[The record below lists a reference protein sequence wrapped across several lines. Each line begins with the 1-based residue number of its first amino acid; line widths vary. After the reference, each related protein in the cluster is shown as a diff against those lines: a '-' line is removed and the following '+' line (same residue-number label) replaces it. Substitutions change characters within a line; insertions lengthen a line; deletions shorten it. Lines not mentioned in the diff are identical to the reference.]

1 MNMDFPG
8 NGKADFQAKVARGRI
23 VRFVL
28 KLDHVKTPWF
38 DISSNI
44 YGGWKFIGG
53 KGRKWNVHSDVI
65 QGKIKS
71 YYTLVDYKP
80 FRDLE
85 FIFQAEKDML
95 IMQKIIFGPLSG
107 KAAMTLDR
115 PHILDGKLELTDYNL
130 ADFLSFWIPQRKHD
144 SGGSLDASIRFQG
157 TPDKL
162 YLRVRS
168 ESYDGFIKHFNF
180 EKMLLN
186 FNGVYPRLYIS
197 DANVM
202 DRGGMSFSIIGPL
215 DLSQKNNI
223 KQQIEALTVTPL
235 VVDSERKSEWTI
247 RRFEDEGET
256 SITSFKAFLNKSEIG
271 VGDTGMIGVERK
283 IEF

>member
-1 MNMDFPG
+1 MMWAVCFPQRAFSKELLTFSGNLDLKHKTLSMNMDFPG

-95 IMQKIIFGPLSG
+95 IIQ
-107 KAAMTLDR
+107 
-115 PHILDGKLELTDYNL
+115 N
-130 ADFLSFWIPQRKHD
+130 
-144 SGGSLDASIRFQG
+144 
-157 TPDKL
+157 
-162 YLRVRS
+162 
-168 ESYDGFIKHFNF
+168 
-180 EKMLLN
+180 
-186 FNGVYPRLYIS
+186 
-197 DANVM
+197 
-202 DRGGMSFSIIGPL
+202 
-215 DLSQKNNI
+215 SQ
-223 KQQIEALTVTPL
+223 
-235 VVDSERKSEWTI
+235 
-247 RRFEDEGET
+247 
-256 SITSFKAFLNKSEIG
+256 
-271 VGDTGMIGVERK
+271 
-283 IEF
+283 